1 MLNSI
6 WLATLFTF
14 ITALAWL
21 RLNDFAAHRGWIS
34 SGLSRKFIH
43 TGIGPLFVLCWLLF
57 PDVPNARYFAALIPL
72 VITLQFILVGFG
84 ILKDEAAVK
93 AMSRSGDP
101 KEILRGPLY
110 YGIIFVI
117 ATVVYWTDTPT
128 GIIALMLLC
137 GGDGLADIIGRRW
150 GKRKLPWAEGKSW
163 LGSLAMFGGGWL
175 FAMGIIAVFTAT
187 QTLPGTIQNYLFA
200 ITVIAFI
207 GTIVEALPFK
217 DIDNLTITAAT
228 ILMGTYFF

>member
-43 TGIGPLFVLCWLLF
+43 TGTGPLFVLCWLLF
-57 PDVPNARYFAALIPL
+57 PDEPNARYFAALIPL

-150 GKRKLPWAEGKSW
+150 GKRKLPWSEGKSW

-175 FAMGIIAVFTAT
+175 FAMGIIAVFTVT
-187 QTLPGTIQNYLFA
+187 QTLSGTIQNYLFA